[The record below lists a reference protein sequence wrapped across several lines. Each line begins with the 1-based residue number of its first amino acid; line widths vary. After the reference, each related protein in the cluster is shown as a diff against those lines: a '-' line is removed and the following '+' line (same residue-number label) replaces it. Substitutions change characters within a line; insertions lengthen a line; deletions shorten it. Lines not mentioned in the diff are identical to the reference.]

1 MQEPKSYGSVK
12 LTSVKA
18 AIKQIEEHYQDC
30 PERLEDVEVTFEYLV
45 GSFFPKIID
54 NINKK
59 MTRGDTLYIIGDFSY
74 RSKKTIAE
82 YSASPSSCQAF
93 ST

>member
-59 MTRGDTLYIIGDFSY
+59 MNDTYMQGYIQGFSEG
-74 RSKKTIAE
+74 KEQK
-82 YSASPSSCQAF
+82 
-93 ST
+93 

>member
-1 MQEPKSYGSVK
+1 MQEPKSYGAVK

-18 AIKQIEEHYQDC
+18 AIKQIEEHHQDC
-30 PERLEDVEVTFEYLV
+30 PERLEDVDVTFEYLV

-59 MTRGDTLYIIGDFSY
+59 INDAYMQGYIQGLNEG
-74 RSKKTIAE
+74 KEQK
-82 YSASPSSCQAF
+82 
-93 ST
+93 

>member
-59 MTRGDTLYIIGDFSY
+59 MNDTYMQGYLQGFNEG
-74 RSKKTIAE
+74 KEQK
-82 YSASPSSCQAF
+82 
-93 ST
+93 